1 MPQTKPDLTCIIDD
15 DNLYLKIVSRIIESK
30 DLCKDI
36 VIFKNGKEAID
47 HFSTLVDLPENRRVP
62 DVIFLDLNMPIM
74 DGWEFL
80 DEFLKI
86 DEAVRQRITLYVVS
100 SSIDPRDINRAKS
113 FETVK
118 DYLVKPLSLEALK
131 KVFQFNDDQGGTS

>member
-1 MPQTKPDLTCIIDD
+1 MSQTKPGLTCIIDD

-30 DLCKDI
+30 DLCKEI

-47 HFSTLVDLPENRRVP
+47 HFSSIVQQPEAKRVP
-62 DVIFLDLNMPIM
+62 DVIFLDLNMPVM

-80 DEFLKI
+80 EEFLKI
-86 DEAVRQRITLYVVS
+86 NADVRKRITLYVVS

-113 FETVK
+113 FDTVE
-118 DYLVKPLSLEALK
+118 DYLVKPLSIDALK
-131 KVFQFNDDQGGTS
+131 KVFSFEDE